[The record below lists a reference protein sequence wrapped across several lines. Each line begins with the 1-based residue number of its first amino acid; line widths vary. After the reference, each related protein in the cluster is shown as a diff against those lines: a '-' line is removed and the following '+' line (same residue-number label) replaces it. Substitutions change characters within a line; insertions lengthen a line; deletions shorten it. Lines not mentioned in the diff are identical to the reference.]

1 MGLNGQGFSATG
13 SRAAAEDET
22 KKRLRACLQDIA
34 QRGVPITYRDLAGTL
49 GLEPPNTIHQLT
61 ELLETLMVEDAAA
74 GRPFIAALVVSKAR
88 RGLPAPGFFECAR
101 RLGRFDGDAGD
112 LDAWAY
118 HAQEL
123 AAASAFWRDGGLGQ
137 DGSTAADS

>member
-1 MGLNGQGFSATG
+1 MGLNGKGFSATG
-13 SRAAAEDET
+13 SRPATEDET

-34 QRGVPITYRDLAGTL
+34 QRGVPIIYRDLAETL
-49 GLEPPNTIHQLT
+49 GLEPPNTIHQLA

-88 RGLPAPGFFECAR
+88 PGLPAPGFFDCAR
-101 RLGRFDGDAGD
+101 RLGRFAGD
-112 LDAWAY
+112 LDARAY

-123 AAASAFWRDGGLGQ
+123 AAASAFWRDVGQGQ
-137 DGSTAADS
+137 DGSTAAD